1 MSPAEAGA
9 IEFEEPDWPGR
20 FLDYVQ
26 SFPKAKGAQR
36 YAYPELRLNLAQD
49 FAFEHTLT
57 DWRRFHGQRMM
68 IDGKR
73 MVKQANAVDG
83 ILALAALGVMPPRS
97 INQNIPRGGPCF
109 QEQHNDHIWL
119 TVKGEAWAIRSIEDK
134 VMHLWRGWE
143 PDVERMSID
152 LSRARWSSYCDAA
165 VAFLKAAYPG

>member
-9 IEFEEPDWPGR
+9 IEFEEPDWRER
-20 FLDYVQ
+20 FLEYFKRIEAPTV
-26 SFPKAKGAQR
+26 AQR
-36 YAYPELRLNLAQD
+36 LATSAQQRLLAEER
-49 FAFEHTLT
+49 AFEQTLT

-68 IDGKR
+68 VDGKR

-97 INQNIPRGGPCF
+97 INQNIPRGSPLH